1 MLTPLPGL
9 LPGLTELY
17 QDLHAHPELSFAEH
31 RTAAEIARRL
41 TALGYE
47 VTAGVGRTGVVGL
60 LRNGDGPTVLLRA
73 DIDAL
78 PLAERTGLPYAS
90 SVIAT
95 DARGQAVPVMHACGH
110 DLHIT
115 WLIGAATLFAAARD
129 AWSGTLMLAFQPAE
143 EIAAGA
149 AAMVD
154 DGLFDRFGRP
164 DVALGQHVF
173 PLPAGVVRYRPG
185 VTMAACDTLRVR
197 LFGRGGHGSRPER
210 TVDPVV
216 LAASTVMRLQTVV
229 SREIAAS
236 DVAVVTVGTLHAGT
250 KENIIPDDAEL
261 TVNIRTFEL
270 EVRARVLTAVDR
282 IIRGEAAA
290 AGAPRPP
297 RIEKMY
303 AFDALTNDAGATVRV
318 ADAFTA
324 RFGADRVGTAPA
336 LTGSEDFGVF
346 GSRGGFPSVFWFV
359 GGVDPVR
366 YEAAERADRVNEDIA
381 SNHSPIFAP
390 VLETTLPTGVETL
403 VTAALL
409 WLGPPSG

>member
-164 DVALGQHVF
+164 DVALGPHVF
-173 PLPAGVVRYRPG
+173 PLPA
-185 VTMAACDTLRVR
+185 
-197 LFGRGGHGSRPER
+197 
-210 TVDPVV
+210 VV

-261 TVNIRTFEL
+261 TVNIR
-270 EVRARVLTAVDR
+270 
-282 IIRGEAAA
+282 
-290 AGAPRPP
+290 
-297 RIEKMY
+297 
-303 AFDALTNDAGATVRV
+303 
-318 ADAFTA
+318 
-324 RFGADRVGTAPA
+324 
-336 LTGSEDFGVF
+336 
-346 GSRGGFPSVFWFV
+346 
-359 GGVDPVR
+359 
-366 YEAAERADRVNEDIA
+366 
-381 SNHSPIFAP
+381 
-390 VLETTLPTGVETL
+390 
-403 VTAALL
+403 
-409 WLGPPSG
+409 

>member
-95 DARGQAVPVMHACGH
+95 DAR
-110 DLHIT
+110 
-115 WLIGAATLFAAARD
+115 
-129 AWSGTLMLAFQPAE
+129 
-143 EIAAGA
+143 
-149 AAMVD
+149 
-154 DGLFDRFGRP
+154 
-164 DVALGQHVF
+164 GQHVF

-324 RFGADRVGTAPA
+324 RVGADRVGTAPS
-336 LTGSEDFGVF
+336 LSGSEDFGVF
-346 GSRGGFPSVFWFV
+346 GSRGSFPTVVWLV
-359 GGVDPVR
+359 GGVPPVR
-366 YEAAERADRVNEDIA
+366 YEAAE
-381 SNHSPIFAP
+381 
-390 VLETTLPTGVETL
+390 
-403 VTAALL
+403 
-409 WLGPPSG
+409 

>member
-129 AWSGTLMLAFQPAE
+129 AWSGTLMLAFQPAG

-185 VTMAACDTLRVR
+185 VTMAAC
-197 LFGRGGHGSRPER
+197 
-210 TVDPVV
+210 
-216 LAASTVMRLQTVV
+216 TVMRLQTVV

-324 RFGADRVGTAPA
+324 RVGADRVGTAPS
-336 LTGSEDFGVF
+336 LSGSEDFGVF
-346 GSRGGFPSVFWFV
+346 GSRGSFPTVVWLV
-359 GGVDPVR
+359 GGVPPVR

>member
-78 PLAERTGLPYAS
+78 PLSE
-90 SVIAT
+90 
-95 DARGQAVPVMHACGH
+95 
-110 DLHIT
+110 
-115 WLIGAATLFAAARD
+115 
-129 AWSGTLMLAFQPAE
+129 
-143 EIAAGA
+143 
-149 AAMVD
+149 
-154 DGLFDRFGRP
+154 RFGRP

-236 DVAVVTVGTLHAGT
+236 DVAVVTVRTLHAGT

-324 RFGADRVGTAPA
+324 RFGV
-336 LTGSEDFGVF
+336 
-346 GSRGGFPSVFWFV
+346 
-359 GGVDPVR
+359 
-366 YEAAERADRVNEDIA
+366 
-381 SNHSPIFAP
+381 
-390 VLETTLPTGVETL
+390 
-403 VTAALL
+403 
-409 WLGPPSG
+409 

>member
-9 LPGLTELY
+9 LPGLT
-17 QDLHAHPELSFAEH
+17 ELSFAEH

-210 TVDPVV
+210 TV
-216 LAASTVMRLQTVV
+216 
-229 SREIAAS
+229 
-236 DVAVVTVGTLHAGT
+236 
-250 KENIIPDDAEL
+250 
-261 TVNIRTFEL
+261 NIRTFEL

-303 AFDALTNDAGATVRV
+303 AFDAL
-318 ADAFTA
+318 
-324 RFGADRVGTAPA
+324 
-336 LTGSEDFGVF
+336 
-346 GSRGGFPSVFWFV
+346 
-359 GGVDPVR
+359 
-366 YEAAERADRVNEDIA
+366 
-381 SNHSPIFAP
+381 
-390 VLETTLPTGVETL
+390 
-403 VTAALL
+403 
-409 WLGPPSG
+409 

>member
-164 DVALGQHVF
+164 DVALGQNVF
-173 PLPAGVVRYRPG
+173 PRPA

-216 LAASTVMRLQTVV
+216 LAASTVMPLQTVG

-236 DVAVVTVGTLHAGT
+236 
-250 KENIIPDDAEL
+250 
-261 TVNIRTFEL
+261 
-270 EVRARVLTAVDR
+270 
-282 IIRGEAAA
+282 
-290 AGAPRPP
+290 
-297 RIEKMY
+297 
-303 AFDALTNDAGATVRV
+303 
-318 ADAFTA
+318 
-324 RFGADRVGTAPA
+324 
-336 LTGSEDFGVF
+336 
-346 GSRGGFPSVFWFV
+346 
-359 GGVDPVR
+359 
-366 YEAAERADRVNEDIA
+366 
-381 SNHSPIFAP
+381 
-390 VLETTLPTGVETL
+390 
-403 VTAALL
+403 
-409 WLGPPSG
+409 

>member
-9 LPGLTELY
+9 LP
-17 QDLHAHPELSFAEH
+17 AHPELSFAEH

-115 WLIGAATLFAAARD
+115 WLIGAATLF
-129 AWSGTLMLAFQPAE
+129 GP
-143 EIAAGA
+143 
-149 AAMVD
+149 
-154 DGLFDRFGRP
+154 
-164 DVALGQHVF
+164 
-173 PLPAGVVRYRPG
+173 
-185 VTMAACDTLRVR
+185 
-197 LFGRGGHGSRPER
+197 GGHGSRPER

-324 RFGADRVGTAPA
+324 RVGADRVGTAPS
-336 LTGSEDFGVF
+336 LSGSEDFGVF
-346 GSRGGFPSVFWFV
+346 GSRGSFPTVVWLV
-359 GGVDPVR
+359 GGVPPVR